1 MARSPKMSDVAAA
14 VGVSPMTV
22 SRAFKRDASVSLATR
37 EKILTTARDMGYVFD
52 STASNLRSQK
62 TGFVAVTI
70 PSINNANFA
79 DTVGALSTQLSHAG
93 LQVLLGYTNYNWA
106 DEETLIEQ
114 LLRRRPEAIIV
125 TGGSH
130 SERATTMLKNAGI
143 PVVQIWDEPANPVDR
158 VVGFSNADAMK
169 VMVRHLLDQG
179 RRKLVFLGGDDL
191 SDVRGAERRAG
202 FISALQ
208 DAGLD
213 ATRLIN
219 TGTPPVSM
227 HQGALAMAQA
237 LATYPDMDA
246 IACVSDLSAFGAL
259 SECQRQ
265 GICVPDHIAIGGF
278 GAYDISAQSVP
289 AISTVQVHSKKIGE
303 LAAQAILAALDT
315 EKPAAPKMQRVQP
328 DLIIRGSTQSA

>member
-1 MARSPKMSDVAAA
+1 MSDVAAA

-22 SRAFKRDASVSLATR
+22 SRAFKRDASVSEATR
-37 EKILTTARDMGYVFD
+37 QKILTAASDMGYVFD
-52 STASNLRSQK
+52 STASTLRSQK

-79 DTVGALSTQLSHAG
+79 DTVGAISQELASAG
-93 LQVLLGYTNYNWA
+93 LQVLLGYTNYDWT

-130 SERATTMLKNAGI
+130 SDRTHVMLKNSGI
-143 PVVQIWDEPANPVDR
+143 PVVQMWDVPDDPVDR
-158 VVGFSNADAMK
+158 VVGFSNADALK
-169 VMVRHLLDQG
+169 IMVHHLLDQG
-179 RRKLVFLGGDDL
+179 RRKMVFLGGDDT

-202 FISALQ
+202 FVTAMQ

-227 HQGALAMAQA
+227 HQGGIAMAHA
-237 LATYPDMDA
+237 LQTYPDMDGV
-246 IACVSDLSAFGAL
+246 ICVSDLSAFGAL

-265 GICVPDHIAIGGF
+265 GIQVPQDISIGGF
-278 GAYDISAQSVP
+278 GAYDISAESVP
-289 AISTVQVHSKKIGE
+289 PISTVEVHSKTIGT
-303 LAAQAILAALDT
+303 LAAQAVLGALDT
-315 EKPAAPKMQRVQP
+315 EKPAAPTLQRVIP
-328 DLIIRGSTQSA
+328 ELIKRGST